1 MRRNVLIILVLSTML
16 GIFISACSSENPRQL
31 EVHTFFYVKMDEN
44 YTSHSF
50 LVNLQDGNVDSRDE
64 FLTGAFSLTWS
75 PDGSKIAY
83 VRDQQSVYVMNLNDG
98 SENPIFQGDALGI
111 VNWQDDVLL
120 LKRDELIMDVL
131 NPDRQS
137 FGTKRHIELYVVNP
151 ELSSFNKVFDED
163 FDQSTIF
170 RIVAWRDELNE
181 AFYYYG
187 GIFSEKGDIYS
198 LDFNVGTGTI
208 FVEDSG
214 MSGTLDGNRD
224 RLFYVFKGS
233 SNEQIKYKE
242 LSGNGEGMVYNCE
255 NSCFSLSWV
264 NGKLLFVDKSIS
276 DGTSKIMVAWEEN
289 GY

>member
-131 NPDRQS
+131 NPDRQG
-137 FGTKRHIELYVVNP
+137 FGMKRHIELYVVN
-151 ELSSFNKVFDED
+151 LSFHP
-163 FDQSTIF
+163 ST
-170 RIVAWRDELNE
+170 RYSTRTLTKAPS
-181 AFYYYG
+181 
-187 GIFSEKGDIYS
+187 SES
-198 LDFNVGTGTI
+198 LHGV
-208 FVEDSG
+208 
-214 MSGTLDGNRD
+214 MS
-224 RLFYVFKGS
+224 
-233 SNEQIKYKE
+233 
-242 LSGNGEGMVYNCE
+242 
-255 NSCFSLSWV
+255 
-264 NGKLLFVDKSIS
+264 
-276 DGTSKIMVAWEEN
+276 
-289 GY
+289 

>member
-1 MRRNVLIILVLSTML
+1 
-16 GIFISACSSENPRQL
+16 
-31 EVHTFFYVKMDEN
+31 
-44 YTSHSF
+44 
-50 LVNLQDGNVDSRDE
+50 
-64 FLTGAFSLTWS
+64 
-75 PDGSKIAY
+75 
-83 VRDQQSVYVMNLNDG
+83 
-98 SENPIFQGDALGI
+98 
-111 VNWQDDVLL
+111 
-120 LKRDELIMDVL
+120 
-131 NPDRQS
+131 
-137 FGTKRHIELYVVNP
+137 
-151 ELSSFNKVFDED
+151 
-163 FDQSTIF
+163 
-170 RIVAWRDELNE
+170 
-181 AFYYYG
+181 
-187 GIFSEKGDIYS
+187 

-289 GY
+289 GNWQSRLLKQDEDIMGVGMDWDGEYPLYRKKLGKDDYELWLMRTGETGNPILVDGGNIIQFSWKPQK